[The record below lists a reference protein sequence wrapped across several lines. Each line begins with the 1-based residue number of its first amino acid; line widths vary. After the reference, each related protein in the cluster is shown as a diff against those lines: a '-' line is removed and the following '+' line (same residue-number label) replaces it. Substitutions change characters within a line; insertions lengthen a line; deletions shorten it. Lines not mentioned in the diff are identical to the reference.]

1 VLQETFD
8 MNPPVIGAAVEFR
21 YDLLLVAMSFLTSVF
36 GSYVALGL
44 ASAQDKGQDRSL
56 AAAIALGGCGVWA
69 MHFIGMTAYKTPLY
83 VSYAIWP
90 TVLSLLIAVAITW
103 AGFSIALR
111 GTGRMANLVAGGFVI
126 GGGVVAMHYLG
137 MFGLDLRAVFEWNWL
152 IVAGSVLIAVVA
164 ATVALWLVFNT
175 KTATQRAVAALVMGV
190 AVCAMHYTAMAAA
203 TMICTAQANQS
214 AASLDGPYLPY
225 VVFVLALIC
234 LGASVAYVW
243 IGESLT
249 PGGARAKSSAA

>member
-1 VLQETFD
+1 
-8 MNPPVIGAAVEFR
+8 MNPPVIGSAVAYQ

-44 ASAQDKGQDRSL
+44 AAAQDKGQDRSL
-56 AAAIALGGCGVWA
+56 AAAVALGGCGVWA

-90 TVLSLLIAVAITW
+90 TVLSLLIVVAITW

-111 GTGRMANLVAGGFVI
+111 GPQRLSNLVAGGFVI

-137 MFGLDLRAVFEWNWL
+137 MFGMDLRAVVEWNWS
-152 IVAGSVLIAVVA
+152 IVGGSVLIALVA
-164 ATVALWLVFNT
+164 ATAALWLLFNT
-175 KTATQRAVAALVMGV
+175 KTTAQRVGAAVVMGV

-214 AASLDGPYLPY
+214 PTSLDGPYLPY

-243 IGESLT
+243 IGESMT
-249 PGGARAKSSAA
+249 PGSANRPKSSAA

>member
-1 VLQETFD
+1 
-8 MNPPVIGAAVEFR
+8 MNPPVIGAAVAFQ
-21 YDLLLVAMSFLTSVF
+21 YDFLLVAMSFLTSVF
-36 GSYVALGL
+36 GSYVALRL

-56 AAAIALGGCGVWA
+56 AAAVALGGCGVWA

-83 VSYAIWP
+83 VAYAIWP
-90 TVLSLLIAVAITW
+90 TMLSLLIVVAITW

-111 GTGRMANLVAGGFVI
+111 GPQRLGNLVGGGFVI
-126 GGGVVAMHYLG
+126 GTGVVAMHYLG
-137 MFGLDLRAVFEWNWL
+137 MFGMDLRAVFEWNWL
-152 IVAGSVLIAVVA
+152 IVGGSVLIALVA
-164 ATVALWLVFNT
+164 ATVALWLLFNT
-175 KTATQRAVAALVMGV
+175 RTNAQRVVAAVVMGV

-214 AASLDGPYLPY
+214 GLTLDGPYLPY

-243 IGESLT
+243 IGETMTLGHGS
-249 PGGARAKSSAA
+249 RAKSSAA